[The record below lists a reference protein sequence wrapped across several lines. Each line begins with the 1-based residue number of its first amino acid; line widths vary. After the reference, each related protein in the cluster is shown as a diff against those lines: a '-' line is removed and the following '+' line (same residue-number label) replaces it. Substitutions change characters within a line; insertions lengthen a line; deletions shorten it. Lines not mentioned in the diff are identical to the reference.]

1 MMTRRD
7 EPDVTRRIFRD
18 SAIVCGVLAMVALA
32 VWPRSWAAAGGVVAG
47 GGLIG
52 VSAWAIQG
60 AVDGLLGARRG
71 RKPGP
76 WVLVKF
82 FTRHAI
88 LAAAAYGIMVRLH
101 LDPVGMLVGVSS
113 LVLAAGVEVIR
124 RLQRVS

>member
-1 MMTRRD
+1 MIGRRD
-7 EPDVTRRIFRD
+7 ESDFTRRIFRD
-18 SAIVCGVLAMVALA
+18 SAIVCGALAMVALA
-32 VWPRSWAAAGGVVAG
+32 VWPRSWAAAGGVLAG

-52 VSAWAIQG
+52 LSAWAIQG
-60 AVDGLLGARRG
+60 AVDGLLGAGEG
-71 RKPGP
+71 RKPGS

>member
-1 MMTRRD
+1 MSTSPS
-7 EPDVTRRIFRD
+7 EPDANRRIFRD
-18 SAIVCGVLAMVALA
+18 SAVVCALLAMVALA
-32 VWPRSWAAAGGVVAG
+32 VWPRTWAAAGGVVAG
-47 GGLIG
+47 GALMGG
-52 VSAWAIQG
+52 AAWAIHR
-60 AVDGLLGARRG
+60 AVDGVLGAEPG
-71 RKPGP
+71 RKPGA